1 MRNQRRMIHI
11 KPRQFAAATLERQM
25 KPSIKKIKT
34 ERAANGGWAN
44 FKHWLVRQGVLSSV
58 ADDVP
63 KEWQRAFLKANG
75 RWAVM
80 TPSEKARFN

>member
-1 MRNQRRMIHI
+1 MARRRILI
-11 KPRQFAAATLERQM
+11 NTRQGRRTNGAMVM
-25 KPSIKKIKT
+25 KPSIKKIKAD
-34 ERAANGGWAN
+34 RASNGGWAN

-75 RWAVM
+75 RWRGM
-80 TPSEKARFN
+80 TQYEKSQFN